1 MKWTILQTWPVVSPQ
16 LTYQQNTLIIIVII
30 IIIIIIIICPLVF
43 FTQWDLYYLINYIES
58 ILQSRPKSE
67 KGFEISAPYTPLA
80 DRSKTSLW
88 CSPLLDKRTLLC
100 LINMILSLSICWVQ
114 CNSNIHFV
122 SWCSCSFG
130 LEVGLH
136 CLMVQC
142 FLFLWKTCIIP
153 IKI

>member
-1 MKWTILQTWPVVSPQ
+1 MKSRFANLTCSLSTIDIPTK
-16 LTYQQNTLIIIVII
+16 YYYYYCYNYYY
-30 IIIIIIIICPLVF
+30 
-43 FTQWDLYYLINYIES
+43 YYLSLGFVYSMRSLLFDGLYRVYITE
-58 ILQSRPKSE
+58 QTKSE

-80 DRSKTSLW
+80 DRSETSLW

-136 CLMVQC
+136 LPHVSM
-142 FLFLWKTCIIP
+142 FSLPLENLYNTH
-153 IKI
+153 